1 MFYIWG
7 SFIPWY
13 QERMGLA
20 KKPAEEASLLKTILH
35 ESNTEVFAIDAESL
49 RIDQANPAALSN
61 LQYTLREL
69 RQLTPM
75 VFLHGDHEARFKAL
89 CGLLQSGKKRRVS
102 LDTSFRRKDGSSY
115 PVEMRLF
122 LSIHKSKP
130 HFIAIANDVSA
141 REASRRALAYSES
154 DLRAIVSNI
163 PGMAYQ
169 VFRKHDGGTS
179 LRYVSEQSSM
189 LLGIKAKTLR
199 AKPDLFFDLILP
211 EDRPSYLATLAKT
224 GGSHMTFN
232 WEGRIW
238 VEAWKDV
245 KWVNIRVSQ
254 REVPEGI
261 MWDGI
266 MLNVTRSKQYEEE
279 IKRSRAQLSALAS
292 HVESVKEQERL
303 NIAREIHDDL
313 GGNLTAVKIGLSWLA
328 RHTPPGQ
335 SELREK
341 AEYLDSVIDQTLDA
355 AHRIAS
361 NMRPAI
367 VDFGIVSAIEWQLK
381 RFTLNL
387 DIPFEFSS
395 THRQIPLDSDASIAV
410 FRIVQEAL
418 TNIAKHAR
426 ASRVG
431 VRLEKLK
438 DELHL
443 EIVDDGVGPLA
454 VRSRNHKKSFGILGM
469 TERAAA
475 LGGKLDVSAAP
486 GSGTVVSL
494 QLPLAIPTPYVAH
507 KHEKKTK

>member
-1 MFYIWG
+1 
-7 SFIPWY
+7 
-13 QERMGLA
+13 
-20 KKPAEEASLLKTILH
+20 
-35 ESNTEVFAIDAESL
+35 
-49 RIDQANPAALSN
+49 
-61 LQYTLREL
+61 
-69 RQLTPM
+69 
-75 VFLHGDHEARFKAL
+75 
-89 CGLLQSGKKRRVS
+89 
-102 LDTSFRRKDGSSY
+102 
-115 PVEMRLF
+115 
-122 LSIHKSKP
+122 
-130 HFIAIANDVSA
+130 
-141 REASRRALAYSES
+141 
-154 DLRAIVSNI
+154 
-163 PGMAYQ
+163 
-169 VFRKHDGGTS
+169 
-179 LRYVSEQSSM
+179 
-189 LLGIKAKTLR
+189 
-199 AKPDLFFDLILP
+199 
-211 EDRPSYLATLAKT
+211 
-224 GGSHMTFN
+224 
-232 WEGRIW
+232 
-238 VEAWKDV
+238 
-245 KWVNIRVSQ
+245 
-254 REVPEGI
+254 

-266 MLNVTRSKQYEEE
+266 MLNVTRSKQNEEE

-328 RHTPPGQ
+328 RHMPQGQ

-395 THRQIPLDSDASIAV
+395 THKQIPLDSDASIAV

-443 EIVDDGVGPLA
+443 EIVDDGVGPLP

-475 LGGKLDVSAAP
+475 LGGKLNVSAAP

-507 KHEKKTK
+507 KHEKNPK